1 MTRTELEHIIRAAG
15 AITNQNDLVVIG
27 SQAILGQY
35 PHAAQALLVS
45 KEADIY
51 FPGQA
56 HLAELVEGAIG
67 ELSRFEE
74 TFGYYAGSAADHT
87 ATLPSGWQNRLVP
100 VRNANTDGVTG
111 WCLEVHDIAVSKYAA
126 GREKDLAYI
135 AVLWSEGL
143 IRLETLEQRLGA
155 TDVNIETRARLRSRA
170 RADAARHRK
179 DNSVTA
185 HTSD

>member
-1 MTRTELEHIIRAAG
+1 MTRTELEHVIRAAG

-35 PHAAQALLVS
+35 PDAAQALLGS

-67 ELSRFEE
+67 ELSQFEE
-74 TFGYYAGSAADHT
+74 TFGYYAGGAADRT
-87 ATLPSGWQNRLVP
+87 ATLPSGWEDRLVP
-100 VRNANTDGVTG
+100 VRNTNTHGVTG

-126 GREKDLAYI
+126 GREKDLSYI
-135 AVLWSEGL
+135 AVLWSLGF
-143 IRLETLEQRLGA
+143 ITLETIEQRLDA
-155 TDVNIETRARLRSRA
+155 TDLDPETRERLRIRA
-170 RADAARHRK
+170 RSHAALHGK
-179 DNSVTA
+179 SESTTA
-185 HTSD
+185 PTND